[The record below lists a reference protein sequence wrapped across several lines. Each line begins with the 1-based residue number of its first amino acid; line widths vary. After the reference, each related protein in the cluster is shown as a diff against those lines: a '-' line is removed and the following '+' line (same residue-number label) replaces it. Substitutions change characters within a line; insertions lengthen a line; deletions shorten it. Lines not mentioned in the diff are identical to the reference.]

1 VLQEGEV
8 EPIGSNR
15 LRSIDVRVV
24 AATSR
29 DLKAMVDAG
38 GFRADLYY
46 RLNVLPIR
54 LPPLR
59 ERLEDLP
66 VLCEALLEQIAEKAG
81 EPVKSVSAAGLA
93 RLAAY
98 HWPGN
103 VRELGNILQLAAA
116 RHDARLLGPQHFDD
130 LPVTAP
136 AACAAAEGEVRA
148 LRDAVAA
155 AEKAE
160 IVKALAAAHGVKL
173 NAAKLLS
180 ISRAQLYEKLAA
192 HGLLSETPDRKEAV

>member
-1 VLQEGEV
+1 M
-8 EPIGSNR
+8 
-15 LRSIDVRVV
+15 
-24 AATSR
+24 A
-29 DLKAMVDAG
+29 DAG
-38 GFRADLYY
+38 SFRADLYY

-81 EPVKSVSAAGLA
+81 EPVKSVSTAGLA

-116 RHDARLLGPQHFDD
+116 RHDVRLLGSEHFDD

-136 AACAAAEGEVRA
+136 VVASAAATNGEVRA

-160 IVKALAAAHGVKL
+160 IIKALAAAHGVKL